1 MSRADR
7 HHDLMRVWNILVKA
21 AAARRT
27 LTYGALADELGGRN
41 AGYVPRF
48 MSGRFLNPIKDYC
61 DSRGLPRLTDLVVA
75 QASKE
80 PGYSE
85 HGHDFAS
92 ERARI
97 ATFKWG
103 EVTVNG
109 DDILSA
115 HKQALARRKRSS

>member
-48 MSGRFLNPIKDYC
+48 MSGRFLNPIMDYC

-85 HGHDFAS
+85 HGHDFAR

-97 ATFKWG
+97 TEFNWSAVSVDG
-103 EVTVNG
+103 NAIV
-109 DDILSA
+109 SA
-115 HKQALARRKRSS
+115 HEQALARRKRSS